1 MAKRRVGSGSGRVNW
16 VAGQN
21 GSFLNGSIRLQ
32 VKQVVGQTGLTRFAM
47 SKENTHEMALLK
59 KQMAKMIRMMQQ
71 LVVRGNWWSHGPFP
85 ESFAPYSEN
94 ENQPTSKLNQDQTTP
109 IFTPIRKQ
117 PESSYRQ
124 VKSQVE
130 TLIEKVRI
138 IKGSGARGSVNLDN
152 LTNFP

>member
-21 GSFLNGSIRLQ
+21 GSFLNGSMGYRSNGS
-32 VKQVVGQTGLTRFAM
+32 GQMGLTRFAM

-59 KQMAKMIRMMQQ
+59 EQMAKMIHMMQQ

-138 IKGSGARGSVNLDN
+138 IKGFGARGSVNLDN

>member
-1 MAKRRVGSGSGRVNW
+1 MAKRRVGLGSGRVNR

-21 GSFLNGSIRLQ
+21 GSFLNGSMGYRSNGS
-32 VKQVVGQTGLTRFAM
+32 GQTGLTRFAM

-59 KQMAKMIRMMQQ
+59 EQMAKMIRMMQQ

-85 ESFAPYSEN
+85 ESFAPYYEN

-117 PESSYRQ
+117 GESSYRQ

>member
-1 MAKRRVGSGSGRVNW
+1 M
-16 VAGQN
+16 
-21 GSFLNGSIRLQ
+21 
-32 VKQVVGQTGLTRFAM
+32 
-47 SKENTHEMALLK
+47 
-59 KQMAKMIRMMQQ
+59 
-71 LVVRGNWWSHGPFP
+71 
-85 ESFAPYSEN
+85 
-94 ENQPTSKLNQDQTTP
+94 SKLNQDQTTP

-117 PESSYRQ
+117 PESSYCQ

>member
-21 GSFLNGSIRLQ
+21 GSFLNGSMGYRSNGS
-32 VKQVVGQTGLTRFAM
+32 GQTGLTRFAM

-59 KQMAKMIRMMQQ
+59 EQMAKMICIMQQ

-109 IFTPIRKQ
+109 IFTLIRNQ

-138 IKGSGARGSVNLDN
+138 IKGFGARGSVNLDN

>member
-1 MAKRRVGSGSGRVNW
+1 MSTSGPSP
-16 VAGQN
+16 
-21 GSFLNGSIRLQ
+21 I
-32 VKQVVGQTGLTRFAM
+32 
-47 SKENTHEMALLK
+47 KENTHEIAFLK
-59 KQMAKMIRMMQQ
+59 EQMAKMLCMMQQ

-85 ESFAPYSEN
+85 ESFAPYSQN
-94 ENQPTSKLNQDQTTP
+94 ENQPMSKLNQDQTTP

-138 IKGSGARGSVNLDN
+138 IKGFGARGSVNLDN